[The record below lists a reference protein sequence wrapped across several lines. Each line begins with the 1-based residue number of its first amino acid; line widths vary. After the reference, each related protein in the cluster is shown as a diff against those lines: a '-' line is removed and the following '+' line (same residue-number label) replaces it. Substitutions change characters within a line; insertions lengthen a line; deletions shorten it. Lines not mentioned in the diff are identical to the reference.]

1 MVTGTDC
8 LHTVRAEEAK
18 KPAWEADTVVSG
30 QGKSRACFA
39 TLAERKTRFY
49 IAVKMPDRRAET
61 MENAIVAALSAFPSQ
76 LVKTILPRS
85 YGTSSSTPVAL
96 SLTIH
101 YSAARTDES
110 RTRCGRLFYFAPCAI
125 MFKNSG
131 GGACHR

>member
-1 MVTGTDC
+1 M
-8 LHTVRAEEAK
+8 RAEEAK

-85 YGTSSSTPVAL
+85 YGTSSSIPVAL

-101 YSAARTDES
+101 FYSTVTVPSAATVMLMPS
-110 RTRCGRLFYFAPCAI
+110 LT
-125 MFKNSG
+125 
-131 GGACHR
+131 